1 MLQNFNKN
9 DVFIESM
16 KLHHIGYACENIN
29 NALNFVKKLYP
40 VKTVS
45 EIVYDSL
52 QKATLC
58 LITLEDGHAIEL
70 VSGEPVKHLLN
81 IGINLYHICYEVN
94 DLNLA
99 IKQFKEQGGTQIGEI
114 YPAKLFNERNVVF
127 IQTDIGL
134 IELLENKLSNNHYK
148 ILLVGTFSTVGIQE
162 SLFKWSEKL
171 TLPYVVESLPDSVM
185 DFELIDEKS
194 LFNNNTGINILL
206 VRMVDYSTCEKTDAF
221 IKNLKISASYCLAKI
236 IVCVCPSYENEFLYK
251 KDPVVLIKNAIKNYS
266 NIIFVDLSKK
276 LTKEESSKIY
286 DAFSEQEAKL
296 PYTEYFDI
304 GFSLMLLKKIYGVI
318 HNNYKVLVVDCDNT
332 LWTGV
337 CAENQI
343 NEISLS
349 DANIFLQKKL
359 VSLHKKGF
367 IIIVCSK
374 NTETDVRN
382 VFKNH
387 PDMLLSEQHV
397 TAWKV
402 NWASKHENIKKI
414 ASTLN
419 LPLSSFIFIDDNL
432 IECHEVELFLPE
444 VLTINYVNEYRSLK
458 KLLNDLWAFEKT
470 IVSKQSSNR
479 AIWYENH
486 LEREKIKDRSTS
498 LKEFI
503 DSLDLE
509 IKISCAELE
518 DINRISELS
527 YRVTQ
532 FNFSNRSYSENT
544 IKAILLNEPGVIKV
558 DLSDKYGNYGTVG
571 GIIIE
576 QKDDHLFVVALF
588 LSCRALNRGV
598 EYEMVNFLGKLADSL
613 NLQYIIFEFKETCRN
628 LPAKQ
633 FLDFLSES
641 SEKKANPNLFYKI
654 STDRANN
661 VKFSPDFLDE
671 KAALQDKHEGRVD
684 KNICQINPQKIKALS
699 GMTSSWD
706 SAYSFMKNASY
717 SKESNNQELITSA
730 SLKKIW
736 ADVLDLDYENIED
749 NANFFELGGT
759 SLLALR
765 LLSKIHAN
773 FLIELKLYEIFKFPI
788 FSDFY
793 YQFFKKNVFSLE
805 KKKLLPKLTL
815 KKSSGYSETELAANQ
830 KSLWLIDKLYE
841 NSWFYNISSVYKIS
855 GDLKETTFKEAII
868 QIIHNNESLRS
879 FVKSNSHEPLLAIDS
894 SPNFFNIEILN
905 CENQQ
910 LEKLEELINTIQL
923 EPFNLNTYPLYRIRL
938 LKIEKNSYIF
948 IIVFHHIIFDGWSE
962 GLFNKQLSHFY
973 SNAINNSSPQKN
985 TLRYSDYIDWEKQ
998 LSSLK
1003 IYEDSLNYWTNEL
1016 KDIKYFNFPTSFSR
1030 QNKNHHKGKYHYF
1043 SLPPSVN
1050 NQLFLLKKETNTTLF
1065 CLLYAAFIV
1074 VLHQISKIEDIV
1086 IGIPVSGRL
1095 IKEFENIIGNFV
1107 STLPMRINVNGNMS
1121 IAQFIEKCHK
1131 KIFEAYENQF
1141 VPFSEMVKHLP
1152 FVRMNGSNPIYQIMF
1167 VLQDAENQ
1175 KLSLDNM
1182 DVDFYKRGYDAA
1194 RMDLTLEINW
1204 INNKLDG
1211 GIYYDTALF
1220 SESFI
1225 EEIIET
1231 YKDILLL
1238 ITEPTN
1244 LHKNLETLFDIKY
1257 HYIKDK
1263 MLLCEKF
1270 QQSTIFFPKNIAI
1283 KYKEKTLTYQKLN
1296 AQSNQLANYL
1306 SDLGIKINDKVVL
1319 HLLRSP
1325 DIIIAILACFK
1336 IGAAYIPLD
1345 PEYPED
1351 YKKKIIDDCQPQCLI
1366 TNSTINEKLHSTIL
1380 NLYEI
1385 ENSLQKQPLDLKVDN
1400 NVNPAT
1406 VAYIMYT
1413 SGTTGKPKG
1422 VVISHYS
1429 ISVLIKSLENIYHH
1443 FNHDVGLLFHSFCFD
1458 VSVWEIWSVLSCGG
1472 KLIISE
1478 KPSNYTAKDFWLMIQ
1493 KENVTLLSQTPTVF
1507 ENYLSN
1513 ISLSSIKNISLRL
1526 LIFAGEKLSPKILL
1540 PWLKVFG
1547 ENRPEI
1553 YNMYGITETTVYSTY
1568 QKINLEIAKSN
1579 CSLIGQA
1586 IDGTKIALLNE
1597 NFEYVESGA
1606 VGEIYLSGSGLAQ
1619 GYLNNQELNT
1629 KYFININNETWYRS
1643 GDLGKRVENGNIEY
1657 VGRKDNDIKVRGYRI
1672 EPYYIAN
1679 VIEENPF
1686 VSRAVVWINRE
1697 TQSNTLLAV
1706 ISSDDEFSLPINN
1719 YLRTIQQKP
1728 ELIQKSVILPNGMQ
1742 IFQHNHSETALQYQE
1757 IFIDKEYLK
1766 HNIVVEHGDVI
1777 VDVGAN
1783 IGMFSLLFGRYL
1795 EGIKIYAIEPVPELF
1810 DILKSNLWLYG
1821 IDAKCFNYGISNIKE
1836 VSDFSYYPYASVLS
1850 GKNTSR
1856 NEVRQLIANTASNE
1870 IDNEEIEKLVQAT
1883 SYEKKI
1889 KCEFLPLSEFIES
1902 QRISRINL
1910 LKIDVE
1916 RSEFLVLEGIRLD
1929 QWKIIDQI
1937 VIEVHK
1943 FDNNCE
1949 RIIELL
1955 EQHNFI
1961 IQRDTPKILNN
1972 TDIIV
1977 LYARKNQFIEKNSN
1991 NNFLSSKPKYVWENQ
2006 KALISD
2012 IKGFLKQKL
2021 PAYMIPAKIKI
2032 SEKIPYNINGK
2043 VDLDVLNERFAL
2055 ELNDNATSPH
2065 SSFSKMEERIKKIWN
2080 EVLKID
2086 ITDSEANFFDYGG
2099 DSFLLLQLHNRI
2111 CSEISTV
2118 VQLIDL
2124 FEYTTIKK
2132 QEEFLNRLINGE
2144 RNEHH

>member
-1 MLQNFNKN
+1 M
-9 DVFIESM
+9 FIESM

-29 NALNFVKKLYP
+29 KALNLVKKLYP

-45 EIVYDSL
+45 EIIYDSL

-70 VSGEPVKHLLN
+70 VSGEPVKHLLS
-81 IGINLYHICYEVN
+81 IGINLYHTCYEVN

-99 IKQFKEQGGTQIGEI
+99 IKHFKEQGGTQIGEI

-134 IELLENKLSNNHYK
+134 IELLENNLSNNHYK
-148 ILLVGTFSTVGIQE
+148 ILLIGAFSTVGIQE
-162 SLFKWSEKL
+162 SLFKWAEKL
-171 TLPYVVESLPDSVM
+171 ALPYIVESLPESVI
-185 DFELIDEKS
+185 DLELIDEKS
-194 LFNNNTGINILL
+194 LFNNNTGINIVL
-206 VRMVDYSTCEKTDAF
+206 VRAVDYSSCEKIDSF
-221 IKNLKISASYCLAKI
+221 IENLKISASYCLAKI
-236 IVCVCPSYENEFLYK
+236 IVCVCPSYENEFLSK
-251 KDPVVLIKNAIKNYS
+251 IDLIVLIKNAIKNYS
-266 NIIFVDLSKK
+266 NIIFLDLSKK
-276 LTKEESSKIY
+276 LTKEEPSRIY

-359 VSLHKKGF
+359 ISLHKKGF
-367 IIIVCSK
+367 ITIVCSK
-374 NTETDVRN
+374 NTEVDVRN
-382 VFKNH
+382 VFKSH
-387 PDMLLSEQHV
+387 PDMLISEKHV

-402 NWASKHENIKKI
+402 NWMPKHENIKSI

-458 KLLNDLWAFEKT
+458 RLLNNLWAFEKT

-479 AIWYENH
+479 AIWYKNH
-486 LEREKIKDRSTS
+486 LEREKIKDRSPS

-509 IKISCAELE
+509 IKIGRAELE

-544 IKAILLNEPGVIKV
+544 IKAILLNESGAIKV
-558 DLSDKYGNYGTVG
+558 DLSDKYGSYGTVG

-576 QKDDHLFVVALF
+576 QKEDHLFVVALF

-598 EYEMVNFLGKLADSL
+598 EYEMVKFLGKLANSL
-613 NLQYIIFEFKETCRN
+613 NLQYIIFEFRETCRN

-641 SEKKANPNLFYKI
+641 SEKETESNFFYKI

-661 VKFSPDFLDE
+661 IKFSPDVFKNE
-671 KAALQDKHEGRVD
+671 ILQDKREKKTD
-684 KNICQINPQKIKALS
+684 KNICQINPQEIKALS

-717 SKESNNQELITSA
+717 SKESNNQKLITSA
-730 SLKKIW
+730 LLKKIW
-736 ADVLDLDYENIED
+736 ADVLDLDCENIED

-773 FLIELKLYEIFKFPI
+773 FSIELKLYKIFKFPV

-793 YQFFKKNVFSLE
+793 CQFFKKNISSLE
-805 KKKLLPKLTL
+805 KSELLPKLTP
-815 KKSSGYSETELAANQ
+815 KKSLRHSETELTANQ

-855 GDLKETTFKEAII
+855 GDLKETALKEAII
-868 QIIHNNESLRS
+868 QIIYNNESLRS
-879 FVKSNSHEPLLAIDS
+879 FVKSNNHEPLLVIDS
-894 SPNFFNIEILN
+894 NPKFFNVEIIDR
-905 CENQQ
+905 ENQP
-910 LEKLEELINTIQL
+910 LEKLEELIIAIQL
-923 EPFNLNTYPLYRIRL
+923 EPFNLNVYPLYRIRL

-948 IIVFHHIIFDGWSE
+948 IIVFHHIVFDGWSE
-962 GLFNKQLSHFY
+962 GLFNRQLSVFY
-973 SNAINNSSPQKN
+973 RNAITNKISPQKN
-985 TLRYSDYIDWEKQ
+985 VPQYSDYVDWEKK
-998 LSSLK
+998 LSSSK
-1003 IYEDSLNYWTNEL
+1003 IYKNSLNYWINEL
-1016 KDIKYFNFPTSFSR
+1016 KDIRCFNFPTSFSR
-1030 QNKNHHKGKYHYF
+1030 QSKSHHKGKYHYF
-1043 SLPPSVN
+1043 SLSPSLN
-1050 NQLFLLKKETNTTLF
+1050 NQLFLLKKEKNTTLF

-1074 VLHQISKIEDIV
+1074 VLHQISKIQDIV
-1086 IGIPVSGRL
+1086 IGIPVSGRA

-1107 STLPMRINVNGNMS
+1107 STLPLRININGNMS
-1121 IAQFIEKCHK
+1121 VSQFIEKCHQ

-1152 FVRMNGSNPIYQIMF
+1152 FIRMNGANPVYQIMF

-1182 DVDFYKRGYDAA
+1182 DVDFYKKGYDAA

-1204 INNKLDG
+1204 IDNKLDG

-1225 EEIIET
+1225 KEIIDT

-1244 LHKNLETLFDIKY
+1244 LDKKLETLFDIECRY
-1257 HYIKDK
+1257 VKDGV
-1263 MLLCEKF
+1263 LLCKKF
-1270 QQSTIFFPKNIAI
+1270 EQSAILFPKNIAI
-1283 KYKEKTLTYQKLN
+1283 KYKEKTLTYQELN
-1296 AQSNQLANYL
+1296 AQSKQLANYL
-1306 SDLGIKINDKVVL
+1306 SDSGIKLNDKVIL
-1319 HLLRSP
+1319 HLSRSP

-1366 TNSTINEKLHSTIL
+1366 TNFTINETLHSNIV

-1385 ENSLQKQPLDLKVDN
+1385 GNLLRKQPLDLKLDN
-1400 NVNPAT
+1400 RVNPAT

-1413 SGTTGKPKG
+1413 SGTTGRPKG
-1422 VVISHYS
+1422 VVISHGS
-1429 ISVLIKSLENIYHH
+1429 ISVLIKSLESIYHH
-1443 FNHDVGLLFHSFCFD
+1443 SNYDVGLLFHSFCFD
-1458 VSVWEIWSVLSCGG
+1458 VSVWEIWSALSCGG

-1478 KPSNYTAKDFWLMIQ
+1478 KPSNYTANDFWLMIQ

-1513 ISLSSIKNISLRL
+1513 TSLSSIRSISLRL
-1526 LIFAGEKLSPKILL
+1526 IIFAGEKLNPKILL

-1547 ENRPEI
+1547 EDKPEI

-1568 QKINLEIAKSN
+1568 QKINLEIAESN
-1579 CSLIGQA
+1579 RSLIGQA

-1597 NFEYVESGA
+1597 NFEHVESGN

-1619 GYLNNQELNT
+1619 GYLNNQELND
-1629 KYFININNETWYRS
+1629 KYFININDEIWYRS
-1643 GDLGKRVENGNIEY
+1643 GDLGKRVERGNIEY
-1657 VGRKDNDIKVRGYRI
+1657 VGRKDNDIKIRGYRI
-1672 EPYYIAN
+1672 EPNYIAS
-1679 VIEENPF
+1679 VIEENSF
-1686 VSRAVVWINRE
+1686 VSRAVVWINKE
-1697 TQSNTLLAV
+1697 NQSNTLLAV
-1706 ISSDDEFSLPINN
+1706 ISSNDEFSLPINN
-1719 YLRTIQQKP
+1719 YLRAIQQKP

-1742 IFQHNHSETALQYQE
+1742 IFQHNHSETTLQYQE

-1766 HNIVVEHGDVI
+1766 HDIVVEHGDVI

-1810 DILKSNLWLYG
+1810 DILQSNLWLYG
-1821 IDAKCFNYGISNIKE
+1821 LDAKCFNYGISNIKE
-1836 VSDFSYYPYASVLS
+1836 ISDFSYYPHASVLS
-1850 GKNTSR
+1850 GKNTSK

-1870 IDNEEIEKLVQAT
+1870 INNDEIEKLVQAA
-1883 SYEKKI
+1883 SYERKI

-1902 QRISRINL
+1902 QKISRINL

-1916 RSEFLVLEGIRLD
+1916 RSEFLVLEGIRSE
-1929 QWKIIDQI
+1929 QWKMIDQI

-1961 IQRDTPKILNN
+1961 VQRDTPKILNN
-1972 TDIIV
+1972 TDINV
-1977 LYARKNQFIEKNSN
+1977 LYARKNQPLKKNS
-1991 NNFLSSKPKYVWENQ
+1991 NNFLSSKSKYVWENQ

-2012 IKGFLKQKL
+2012 IKCLLKQKL
-2021 PAYMIPAKIKI
+2021 PTYMIPAKIKM

-2043 VDLDVLNERFAL
+2043 VDLDALNKMFTL
-2055 ELNDNATSPH
+2055 ELNDNATAPH

-2086 ITDSEANFFDYGG
+2086 ITDPEENFFDYGG

-2111 CSEISTV
+2111 CDEISAL

-2132 QEEFLNRLINGE
+2132 QAEFLNRLTNGE
-2144 RNEHH
+2144 HNECH